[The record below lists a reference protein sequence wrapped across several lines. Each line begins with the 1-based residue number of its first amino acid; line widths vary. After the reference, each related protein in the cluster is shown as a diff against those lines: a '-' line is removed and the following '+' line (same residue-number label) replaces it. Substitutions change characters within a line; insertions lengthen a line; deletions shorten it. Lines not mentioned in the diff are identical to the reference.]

1 MKKNQTFTLFIF
13 FALYAFNSNGQ
24 GTCTEP
30 NSPLIISQATALEGG
45 NYYQDI
51 ILKEGATVSVTDATL
66 NFGINQKIFVGRG
79 CTLKLQNATL
89 TSSCDDKW
97 QGIIVENGE
106 SKSDDGKVEI
116 ISSTINNA
124 VIGVNLK
131 ERVN

>member
-13 FALYAFNSNGQ
+13 FVLIAFNSNGQ

-30 NSPLIISQATALEGG
+30 NSPLIISKTTNLKVG

-51 ILKEGATVSVTDATL
+51 ILKDGATVSVTDASL
-66 NFGINQKIFVGRG
+66 NLGINRKIFIGRG

-106 SKSDDGKVEI
+106 TKADDGKVEI

-124 VIGVNLK
+124 VTGVNLTSR
-131 ERVN
+131 E